1 VLFFYLTG
9 KDTKLPCFLP
19 GFQQQPSKNRLIL
32 ELLLHKN
39 GIWINKQMVSI
50 SYRKKINFPILG
62 FE

>member
-9 KDTKLPCFLP
+9 KDTKLPCFLLA
-19 GFQQQPSKNRLIL
+19 FQQQLAKNRLIQQL
-32 ELLLHKN
+32 ILHKN
-39 GIWINKQMVSI
+39 GICTNKPTLGI